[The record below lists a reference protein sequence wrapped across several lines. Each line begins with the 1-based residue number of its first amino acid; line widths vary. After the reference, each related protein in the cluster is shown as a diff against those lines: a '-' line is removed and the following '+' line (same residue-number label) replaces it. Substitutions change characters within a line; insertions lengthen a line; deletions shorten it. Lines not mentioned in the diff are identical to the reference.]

1 MDIAATLRSYDGKRV
16 APFREVAEA
25 VRDAPEGAVD
35 RLLDIAASD
44 ETVLQVGA
52 TWVLKYLAERD
63 VAPSDGQAAR
73 LLRLLNRPLASDALL
88 HLLQT
93 LPHMDLAADL
103 PAGEVRA
110 LHRALLQLIESDRVF
125 VRAWAFNGLGLLAAR
140 DPALLDE
147 VDRLFSQ
154 AEETESAAVRARI
167 RYARA
172 AIRR

>member
-1 MDIAATLRSYDGKRV
+1 MLRSYDGKRV

-35 RLLDIAASD
+35 HLLDLAASD
-44 ETVLQVGA
+44 ETAIQVGA

-63 VAPSDGQAAR
+63 VAPSDGQAVA

-103 PAGEVRA
+103 PAGDERA
-110 LHRALLQLIESDRVF
+110 LHRALLQLIESDRVL
-125 VRAWAFNGLGLLAAR
+125 VRAWAYNGLGLLAAR
-140 DPALLDE
+140 DPALWDQ
-147 VDRLFSQ
+147 VDRLFSL
-154 AEETESAAVRARI
+154 AEESESAAVKVRI